1 MDLNELIL
9 RCLHEC
15 ASKYCYEERVQS
27 EPYIS
32 LNMLSEG
39 IMSDTESQEAS
50 LELVSKIVVAFVSNN
65 SVPTSELSGLIR
77 SVHDALS
84 HIGER
89 PVQSREPAVPIGRSV
104 QPNYIVCLEDGKKLK
119 MLKRHLRTAFGLSP
133 QEYRAKWGLPED
145 YPIVAPK
152 YAKRRSELAK
162 KIGLGRKPGER
173 PKARKQVAS

>member
-65 SVPTSELSGLIR
+65 SVPTSELSGLIK

-89 PVQSREPAVPIGRSV
+89 PVQSREPAVPIRRSV
-104 QPNYIVCLEDGKKLK
+104 QPNFIVCLEDGKKLK

-173 PKARKQVAS
+173 PKARKRAAS

>member
-89 PVQSREPAVPIGRSV
+89 PVQSREPAVPIRRSV
-104 QPNYIVCLEDGKKLK
+104 QPNFIVCLEDGKKLK

-173 PKARKQVAS
+173 PKARKRAAS